1 MSDLPPIVATT
12 DPFALLGVA
21 PDADERALRKAYAAR
36 IKIYRPDRAPDEF
49 ARIHAAFEQVR
60 AMRAAGPRPDAPTLA
75 AARDR
80 VDGAAS
86 PDLPAEAWR
95 PCLAEVERAAAS
107 VPVDARAPATP
118 SALDDAL
125 GAALDAQAP
134 LEPLFDPT
142 AAAIAARL
150 RSPALTWARL
160 RRYGPASPRAAV
172 LFRALQAHLGA
183 TDDARPPTTAD
194 VAAATALLD
203 HPALAD
209 DADDDLALTI
219 LAMRGVIALG
229 WHVSHAHAIAARFAA
244 LPRHPLSAFTHDL
257 LPLELEAATAL
268 RAAGPPPLPAAL
280 ATYLRLRM
288 IADAPVVA
296 RQRADLTQALV
307 DRPATYL
314 AAFDD
319 LRARAPAAADA
330 LARLLS
336 VETPDAIERVEHLP
350 PRIAHDL
357 AQHLRASPT
366 IGATGGLGGAAAVI
380 CWLAVRSREPMVIGA
395 AALAF
400 VIAAA
405 IMVVLARPT
414 YGDATRRR
422 LAIAMATAGVPAG
435 ALVSLIRADPTIAA
449 APAVIMRG
457 LAADR
462 GLELFGLAAAVTRA
476 SHSSWQGA

>member
-21 PDADERALRKAYAAR
+21 PDADERTLRKAYAAR

-60 AMRAAGPRPDAPTLA
+60 AMRAAGPRPDAPLA
-75 AARDR
+75 DARDR

-86 PDLPAEAWR
+86 PDPAAEAWR
-95 PCLAEVERAAAS
+95 ACLAEVERAAAS
-107 VPVDARAPATP
+107 VPVDARACPST
-118 SALDDAL
+118 SALDGAL

-183 TDDARPPTTAD
+183 TGADLPTAAD

-209 DADDDLALTI
+209 DADGDLALTI

-229 WHVSHAHAIAARFAA
+229 WHVSHAHPIAGRFAA
-244 LPRHPLSAFTHDL
+244 LPRHPLTAFTHDL

-280 ATYLRLRM
+280 ATSLRLRM
-288 IADAPVVA
+288 FADAPVVA

-314 AAFDD
+314 AALDD

-435 ALVSLIRADPTIAA
+435 ALASLIRADPTIAA
-449 APAVIMRG
+449 APAAILRG
-457 LAADR
+457 LVADR
-462 GLELFGLAAAVTRA
+462 GMELFGLAAAVTRA